1 MISSCPGLIIYD
13 TLDCNYLFSCLA
25 RRWWGQEPWSPSLE
39 CLTHFKNMLLEECP
53 EVRGSR
59 MTYVEFKLY
68 HFNSVVWGNR
78 SLFPTLNFFICIM
91 GWFLHCP
98 PEGIGMRSNSL
109 TCMKGL
115 PAFLFVHTVL
125 LGFSTWEVCSFFG
138 APLQRQVS
146 FYGNYSWLI
155 TFI

>member
-1 MISSCPGLIIYD
+1 MTHWIAIIYFHVWLVD
-13 TLDCNYLFSCLA
+13 GEGRDHGLLPLSAWHISKICFWKNVRKFGVVEWPTL
-25 RRWWGQEPWSPSLE
+25 
-39 CLTHFKNMLLEECP
+39 
-53 EVRGSR
+53 
-59 MTYVEFKLY
+59 EFKLY